1 MRIEHAGLAA
11 EAKWLRGR
19 LAGGV
24 IALTYVGEIAALGT
38 AFCWAG
44 SSLSFTAA
52 GKRIG
57 SVPLNLIRLV
67 MAMAMLSVFVWI
79 FRGRLLPTDASGH
92 NWLWLSLSGLAGF
105 TFGDLFLFRALV
117 LLEARLTML
126 VMALCPPMAALIAWA
141 AIGEALGPWSWLG
154 IAMTV
159 AGVAWVVTERHDES
173 SSSVVAQRGIVAPR
187 VRHVRPRVAPL
198 GLAFALLGALGQA
211 GGLVL
216 SKIGIGG
223 YDAAAATQI
232 RIIAGIAGFVVMFTA
247 AGWWPRVAGAMR
259 HPSGMGLA
267 MLGSALGP
275 FIGVTLSL
283 VAVRNAQTGVAATIM
298 AISPIILIPASAI
311 IHNERIT
318 WRAVSGAVLAVGGV
332 AMLFLHP

>member
-1 MRIEHAGLAA
+1 
-11 EAKWLRGR
+11 
-19 LAGGV
+19 
-24 IALTYVGEIAALGT
+24 
-38 AFCWAG
+38 
-44 SSLSFTAA
+44 
-52 GKRIG
+52 
-57 SVPLNLIRLV
+57 
-67 MAMAMLSVFVWI
+67 
-79 FRGRLLPTDASGH
+79 
-92 NWLWLSLSGLAGF
+92 
-105 TFGDLFLFRALV
+105 
-117 LLEARLTML
+117 
-126 VMALCPPMAALIAWA
+126 
-141 AIGEALGPWSWLG
+141 
-154 IAMTV
+154 MTV

-173 SSSVVAQRGIVAPR
+173 SGSVVAQRGIVAPR
-187 VRHVRPRVAPL
+187 DRRVRPRVAPL

-216 SKIGIGG
+216 SKIGIGD
-223 YDAAAATQI
+223 YDVAAATQI
-232 RIIAGIAGFVVMFTA
+232 RIIAGIVGFAAMFTA

-311 IHNERIT
+311 IHKERIT
-318 WRAVSGAVLAVGGV
+318 WRAVSGAVLAIGGV

>member
-1 MRIEHAGLAA
+1 MG
-11 EAKWLRGR
+11 LRGR

-24 IALTYVGEIAALGT
+24 IALTYVGEIAALCT

-173 SSSVVAQRGIVAPR
+173 LSSVVAQRGIVAPR
-187 VRHVRPRVAPL
+187 DGRAGARVAPL
-198 GLAFALLGALGQA
+198 GVALALLGAVGQA

-216 SKIGIGG
+216 SKIGLGEVKGFGIGK
-223 YDAAAATQI
+223 YDAAPATQI
-232 RIIAGIAGFVVMFTA
+232 RIIAGIAGFVVIFTVLR
-247 AGWWPRVAGAMR
+247 WWPRVAAAVKHRG
-259 HPSGMGLA
+259 GMGLA
-267 MLGSALGP
+267 ALGAAVGP

-311 IHNERIT
+311 IHKERIT
-318 WRAVSGAVLAVGGV
+318 WRAVSGAVLAIGGV
-332 AMLFLHP
+332 AMLFLCPSP